1 MLVASHSPDLT
12 DAGLASLYTR
22 DHDNDHPCP
31 QVGANAGTDNIL
43 GVKDVSGKSDQPVT
57 LPAGAPEKEYGSL
70 KEENSGRGLC
80 QVRLLL

>member
-1 MLVASHSPDLT
+1 MASHSPDLT

-22 DHDNDHPCP
+22 DHDNDDPSPHT
-31 QVGANAGTDNIL
+31 QVGANDGTDVIL